1 MCVTH
6 HGIQKQSTTRPSTII
21 HYHHPSAVWISQS
34 IGSLCAFLLIQ
45 SNVEGERESISDRR
59 RAGKGSQCVAVSLGP
74 VNFAHH
80 HPRLPHLAYFSFPR
94 PQNHTVSCAK
104 CLCPIVHILY
114 KPSDHQVSL
123 RFCRLTSSLF
133 RSTSFS
139 QSLHVVRERA
149 MLPVLGRNHIS
160 ATLTGCVCPT
170 KER

>member
-1 MCVTH
+1 MRHTSRNTK
-6 HGIQKQSTTRPSTII
+6 KQSTTRPSTII

-123 RFCRLTSSLF
+123 RFCV
-133 RSTSFS
+133 
-139 QSLHVVRERA
+139 SLHLFFVQQASLNPCMSSVSGLCSLSWAAIIYRPR
-149 MLPVLGRNHIS
+149 
-160 ATLTGCVCPT
+160 
-170 KER
+170 